1 MEKVMRVEAFR
12 TRETPDYM
20 IMARYLLP
28 KIREAYQNPEYEKVF
43 QEWKRK
49 REEEKNA
56 AQVE

>member
-1 MEKVMRVEAFR
+1 MEQAMRVEAYR
-12 TRETPDYM
+12 TREKPDYM

-28 KIREAYQNPEYEKVF
+28 KIREAYQNPEYEKAF

-56 AQVE
+56 GQGK